1 VVDVL
6 EWYIERLASSANP
19 EVVLLTKWLEDLI
32 TAAENTFK
40 SANIPVC
47 H

>member
-1 VVDVL
+1 MDVL
-6 EWYIERLASSANP
+6 ERYIERLALSANP